1 MMSRRLRSLIGQL
14 SFDLVPNMVLAKTKI
29 DLIRDTRHLFT
40 RFRIDRG
47 RVCLSSQNDKTIL
60 NLQNVHFKFRVIIT
74 CCEDLY
80 RRYCIKKNDND
91 HFYP

>member
-1 MMSRRLRSLIGQL
+1 MSRLLRSLIGQL

-40 RFRIDRG
+40 RFRVDRG
-47 RVCLSSQNDKTIL
+47 RVCLCSQNNKTIL
-60 NLQNVHFKFRVIIT
+60 NLQNVQFKFRVIIT
-74 CCEDLY
+74 CCENLY
-80 RRYCIKKNDND
+80 RRYCIKKNEND

>member
-1 MMSRRLRSLIGQL
+1 MSRRLRSLIGPL

-29 DLIRDTRHLFT
+29 DFIRDTRHFCT
-40 RFRIDRG
+40 RLRIDRG
-47 RVCLSSQNDKTIL
+47 GVCLSSQNNKTIL
-60 NLQNVHFKFRVIIT
+60 NLQNVQFKFRVIIT
-74 CCEDLY
+74 YCEDLY